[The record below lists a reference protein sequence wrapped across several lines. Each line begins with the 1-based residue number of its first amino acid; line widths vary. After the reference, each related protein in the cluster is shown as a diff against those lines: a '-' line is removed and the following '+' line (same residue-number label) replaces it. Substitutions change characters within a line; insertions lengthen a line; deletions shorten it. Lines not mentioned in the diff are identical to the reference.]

1 MKKLLLILLMMALCV
16 PCAMAENGLYRIEGG
31 DADRVHL
38 RAEPSAVADSLGLY
52 YTGTEVAVTGM
63 DDGWARVLVGAVNGY
78 IKAEYLTRDAVGPR
92 APWYKVANPK
102 SDWANLRRAP
112 SMDGTVITGPWN
124 GTPVRILGETANG
137 WSYVQCGTD
146 TGYMLTSLLAPMEN
160 AHTVQRTTILACDG
174 PGPCIHRYIAP
185 NGQEIYFT
193 SDLEEPLIEF
203 VDVDFDGYNDIVVT
217 TGIWAKAASAR
228 FYRYDPRDGDYCL
241 VPETA
246 IEEGLLNYALY
257 PEYGLV
263 GTYVSNGNAGLSHE
277 ACLYRWEG
285 GDLKLIRRAVSE
297 EVTKTEMA
305 DGVLIT
311 TIDTN
316 RFHHT
321 VYDYTSEVEG
331 EQILTYLTPMGHEE
345 YIEYIQAG
353 GNDDALWRGLR

>member
-1 MKKLLLILLMMALCV
+1 MKKLLMILLAMTLCISL
-16 PCAMAENGLYRIEGG
+16 ASAENGTYHIDGG

-38 RAEPSAVADSLGLY
+38 REEPSAVADSLGLY

-112 SMDGTVITGPWN
+112 SMEGTVITGPWN
-124 GTPVRILGETANG
+124 GTPVRVLGETANG

-160 AHTVQRTTILACDG
+160 AYTVQRTTILACDG
-174 PGPCIHRYIAP
+174 LGPCIHRYTAP
-185 NGQEIYFT
+185 NGQEIYFAA
-193 SDLEEPLIEF
+193 DLEEPLIEF
-203 VDVDFDGYNDIVVT
+203 VDVDFDGHDDIVVT

-228 FYRYDPRDGDYCL
+228 FYRYDPRNAEYYL
-241 VPETA
+241 VPETS

-263 GTYVSNGNAGLSHE
+263 GTYISNGNAGLSHE

-285 GDLKLIRRAVSE
+285 GDLKIIRRAISE
-297 EVTKTEMA
+297 EVTKTEMV

-311 TIDTN
+311 TVDTN

-321 VYDYTSEVEG
+321 VYDYTSGVEDG
-331 EQILTYLTPMGHEE
+331 RILTYRTPQGYEE
-345 YIEYIQAG
+345 YIEYIQNG
-353 GNDDALWRGLR
+353 GNDDALWHGLR